1 MTGEIDVSKMQ
12 DATPKEAPVGDP
24 NPLTGKEKA
33 GVSLTWGIIVVLVFF
48 LLIIL
53 IIFWWGEYRY
63 IEALNSLEN
72 LKITTPAAAQEL
84 KGLIESLGAKQESFR
99 SFWFNTLQ
107 LILLNILF
115 PTLTALLG
123 YVFGTSKGSNS

>member
-1 MTGEIDVSKMQ
+1 M
-12 DATPKEAPVGDP
+12 GD
-24 NPLTGKEKA
+24 NWCF
-33 GVSLTWGIIVVLVFF
+33 SFF

-72 LKITTPAAAQEL
+72 LKTTTPAAAQEL
-84 KGLIESLGAKQESFR
+84 KGLVDSLGTKQESFR

-123 YVFGTSKGSNS
+123 YVFGTSKGNNS